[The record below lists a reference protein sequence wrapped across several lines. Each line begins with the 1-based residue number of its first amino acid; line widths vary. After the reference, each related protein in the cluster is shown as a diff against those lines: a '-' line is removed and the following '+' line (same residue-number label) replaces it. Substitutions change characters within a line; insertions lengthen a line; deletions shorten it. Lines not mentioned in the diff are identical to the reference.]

1 MSRRRKTAADQL
13 GDGLDVRPPKQ
24 DSAPEII
31 IVDEGTEGAIVADTV
46 SGLQNPPGL
55 NGSSDTEIT
64 IIDDGK
70 GSAHD
75 DGPDPFEVL
84 KRQFDE
90 REAELR
96 RERQQRAQ
104 AEQHA
109 QRLSN
114 DALAHE
120 KGYKEAAGV
129 ALDNAIELA
138 KSNIASAEMAMKAA
152 LQGNDVDALIRAQTA
167 LTESISRKS
176 QLELSKQQFENAPS
190 QVQTYQPSDP
200 IEQQISQFSPRSQE
214 WLRRHRD
221 DIFSDRER
229 QIDAQAAHRLAIRR
243 GLVPDSD
250 EYFNAIDE
258 QMGYTD
264 HMTATSKPP
273 AQRVNAPAPATAAAP
288 PSRSS
293 FGQSPR
299 NPNRIALTKQQRETA
314 LQLYSDRPEAE
325 ALALYAKGI
334 LDINQGKTN
343 LLWSKDKYRGGPGV

>member
-24 DSAPEII
+24 ESAPEIV
-31 IVDEGTEGAIVADTV
+31 IVDEGTEGAITADTV
-46 SGLQNPPGL
+46 SGLQGAPGL
-55 NGSSDTEIT
+55 NGSSDTEI
-64 IIDDGK
+64 IIDDAK
-70 GSAHD
+70 GASHD

-84 KRQFDE
+84 KRQYNE

-96 RERQQRAQ
+96 LERQQRAQ
-104 AEQHA
+104 VEEHA
-109 QRLSN
+109 RRLSE

-138 KSNIASAEMAMKAA
+138 KSNIAAAEMAMKSA
-152 LQGNDVDALIRAQTA
+152 LQGNDVDALIKAQTA
-167 LTESISRKS
+167 LSESVSRKA
-176 QLELSKQQFENAPS
+176 QLEQSKQQFENAPS
-190 QVQTYQPSDP
+190 QVQTYQPVDP
-200 IEQQISQFSPRSQE
+200 IDQQISRFSPRSQE
-214 WLRRHRD
+214 WLRKHRN
-221 DIFSDRER
+221 DIFGDRER
-229 QIDAQAAHRLAIRR
+229 QIDAQAAHRLAVRR
-243 GLVPDSD
+243 GFVPDSD

-264 HMTATSKPP
+264 RMTSTNRPP
-273 AQRVNAPAPATAAAP
+273 PQRGSTPATPAAP

-299 NPNRIALTKQQRETA
+299 NPNRVALTKQQRETA
-314 LQLYSDRPEAE
+314 LQLFSDKPEAE
-325 ALALYAKGI
+325 ALAMYAKGI